1 MLKKTLFVLT
11 LIVLFSSVSALGLLQ
26 DIKVSPTGDN
36 KTEIILE
43 MDKVINFTDFSI
55 TAPDII
61 VFDLIAVDN
70 GLTGSY
76 YEMDA
81 VTGIK
86 SIEIMKD
93 NESNFL
99 RIMIELS
106 DRYAYNKSYQGN
118 NIVISLD
125 NSLAGS
131 FDSWLASD
139 HSASS
144 KENDQNIST
153 FKTDYNIT
161 MDVENAD
168 VVTLLRGIA
177 DYIGINLVMSNNV
190 SGNVTIHVKDVPWK
204 DLFDLITRM
213 AGLTY
218 EEFPNMIRVGTY
230 KEFATEQTAMQE
242 SLPLLTKV
250 YKLEYATPR
259 DMQASLKPVLSKRG
273 VITID
278 ERTNSMVV
286 KDINDVHKKIQ
297 NIIAEIDKKNLQVE
311 IVVKVVEI
319 NDDITRSLGID
330 WTINNIGLSQAN
342 VIGGIG
348 VNTPVSVTS
357 GEVSIGT
364 IRNFAQIDAVLQTM
378 EISGKSKTLSNPRI
392 TATNN
397 TEANIL
403 GGQQF
408 FVQSVDANGNIVN
421 TQYTVGTILNVTP
434 HVNSMKDI
442 TLDIEA
448 ELSTVQDPTSLRPTI
463 NTTNAKTVQMVQDG
477 ETVVMGGFVLDQE
490 TRTQTGFP
498 LLRSIPII
506 GHLFK
511 SDETIVR
518 SKEVLIFIS
527 PHIVRT
533 IE

>member
-1 MLKKTLFVLT
+1 MFKKTLFVLT
-11 LIVLFSSVSALGLLQ
+11 LISVFCSVSALGLLQ
-26 DIKVSPTGDN
+26 DIEIRPAGN
-36 KTEIILE
+36 KTEIVLE
-43 MDKVINFTDFSI
+43 LDKVVNFTDFSI
-55 TAPDII
+55 TSPDII

-76 YEMDA
+76 YEINNNS
-81 VTGIK
+81 GLK

-99 RIMIELS
+99 RIMFEIN
-106 DRYAYNKSYQGN
+106 DRYSYNKAYKGN
-118 NIVISLD
+118 SIIITLD
-125 NSLAGS
+125 NNVSG
-131 FDSWLASD
+131 FDAWNASEN
-139 HSASS
+139 SAAM
-144 KENDQNIST
+144 KENEQSIST
-153 FKTDYNIT
+153 LKTDYNIT

-177 DYIGINLVMSNNV
+177 DYIGINLVMSNSV
-190 SGNVTIHVKDVPWK
+190 SGNVTIHVEDVPWK
-204 DLFDLITRM
+204 DLFDMITRM

-242 SLPLLTKV
+242 SLPLTTKV

-259 DMQASLKPVLSKRG
+259 DMTAALKPVLSKRG
-273 VITID
+273 VITTD
-278 ERTNSMVV
+278 DRTNSILV
-286 KDINDVHKKIQ
+286 KDISDVHKKIQ
-297 NIIAEIDKKNLQVE
+297 SIIAEVDKKNLQVE

-319 NDDITRSLGID
+319 NHDVSRSLGID
-330 WTINNIGLSQAN
+330 WNIANVGMSQAN
-342 VIGGIG
+342 VVGGVG
-348 VNTPVSVTS
+348 VNAPISLS
-357 GEVSIGT
+357 AADVSIGT
-364 IRNFAQIDAVLQTM
+364 VRNFAQIDAILQTL

-397 TEANIL
+397 TPANIL
-403 GGQQF
+403 GGTQF

-421 TQYTVGTILNVTP
+421 TQYTVGTILDVTP

-448 ELSTVQDPTSLRPTI
+448 ELSTVSDPTSSRPSI

-477 ETVVMGGFVLDQE
+477 ETVVMGGFVLEQE
-490 TRTQTGFP
+490 SRTETGIP

-511 SDETIVR
+511 SDETIKK

-527 PHIVRT
+527 PHIVKT
-533 IE
+533 ID